1 MMTAVPIYF
10 SFDLTLPEIVLAGIA
25 WLMLLLAL
33 WPLMFL
39 LRPRRRQ
46 KKITEE
52 ISAPEGGW
60 PGISVVVYCRDEATS
75 LEQLLEKLFA
85 QEYDGEYEIIIS
97 SDGRNEDIDGV
108 VKRLMSKFNRM
119 RVTFVPDE
127 ARSLSRRKMAFT
139 LGIKAAQHDIV
150 LLTYADTIV
159 GSKKWLA
166 SIASQFTPGKDVVIG
181 AAIPKRLYGRGIP
194 RMMRRLDLELTTLT
208 WISSAIGRKAFRG
221 EGHNLA
227 FRKEIFFEH
236 KGYSRT
242 LNLHYGD
249 DDLFVRE
256 ISNRDNTAVN
266 LRSEGLVK
274 IDWHSPKH
282 MMRDESSR
290 RLYTTRRLGCGPR
303 ALVSLLVWTT
313 WINLAAVAVGGV
325 YYYCNGFMIALLATA
340 FLAYWII
347 VSVSLSRAGK
357 FLRLR
362 MPVLWLIPS
371 LMLRP
376 LLSFK
381 RRLRMLKNRSTNFT
395 WHKLPK

>member
-139 LGIKAAQHDIV
+139 LGIKAAQHDI
-150 LLTYADTIV
+150 
-159 GSKKWLA
+159 
-166 SIASQFTPGKDVVIG
+166 
-181 AAIPKRLYGRGIP
+181 
-194 RMMRRLDLELTTLT
+194 
-208 WISSAIGRKAFRG
+208 
-221 EGHNLA
+221 
-227 FRKEIFFEH
+227 
-236 KGYSRT
+236 
-242 LNLHYGD
+242 
-249 DDLFVRE
+249 
-256 ISNRDNTAVN
+256 
-266 LRSEGLVK
+266 
-274 IDWHSPKH
+274 
-282 MMRDESSR
+282 
-290 RLYTTRRLGCGPR
+290 
-303 ALVSLLVWTT
+303 
-313 WINLAAVAVGGV
+313 
-325 YYYCNGFMIALLATA
+325 
-340 FLAYWII
+340 
-347 VSVSLSRAGK
+347 
-357 FLRLR
+357 
-362 MPVLWLIPS
+362 
-371 LMLRP
+371 
-376 LLSFK
+376 
-381 RRLRMLKNRSTNFT
+381 
-395 WHKLPK
+395 

>member
-1 MMTAVPIYF
+1 MTTVPIYF
-10 SFDLTLPEIVLAGIA
+10 SFDLALPEIVLAAVA
-25 WLMLLLAL
+25 WFTLFLAL

-52 ISAPEGGW
+52 ISKPAGGW
-60 PGISVVVYCRDEATS
+60 PAISVVVYCRDEATS
-75 LEQLLEKLFA
+75 LEQLLEKLFI

-108 VKRLMSKFNRM
+108 VKRLMTKFSKM

-127 ARSLSRRKMAFT
+127 ARNLSRRKMAFT

-166 SIASQFTPGKDVVIG
+166 SVASQFEPGKDVVIG
-181 AAIPKRLYGRGIP
+181 AAIPKKLYGRGIP

-208 WISSAIGRKAFRG
+208 WISSAIGGKTFRG

-227 FRKEIFFEH
+227 FRRELFFAH

-249 DDLFVRE
+249 DDLFVNEVSTRG
-256 ISNRDNTAVN
+256 NTAVN
-266 LRSEGLVK
+266 LRPEGLVK

-290 RLYTTRRLGCGPR
+290 RLYTTRHLGCGSR

-313 WINLAAVAVGGV
+313 WFNLAAVALGGI
-325 YYYCNGFMIALLATA
+325 YFYSNGFMIALLATA
-340 FLAYWII
+340 LLAYWII

-362 MPVLWLIPS
+362 MPVPWLIPS

-376 LLSFK
+376 LLSLK